1 MREAPASYQ
10 DGQDE
15 EDEKVDEEED
25 EEVDEEEY
33 DSRIDLTRPPH
44 RSFRSTTVM
53 CNRVEDHRESVRNL
67 CAHVRPAIPVPAMRT
82 RKGGEEGEEVEG
94 GAIVM
99 VCCEMSDGV

>member
-15 EDEKVDEEED
+15 EDEEDDEEDD
-25 EEVDEEEY
+25 EEVD
-33 DSRIDLTRPPH
+33 SRIVLTRPPH
-44 RSFRSTTVM
+44 RSFRSTTVI

-82 RKGGEEGEEVEG
+82 RKGGEEVED
-94 GAIVM
+94 GAIVV

>member
-15 EDEKVDEEED
+15 QEDEED
-25 EEVDEEEY
+25 EEDVEEEV
-33 DSRIDLTRPPH
+33 DSRIVLTRPPH

-53 CNRVEDHRESVRNL
+53 CNRAEDHRESVRNL

-82 RKGGEEGEEVEG
+82 RKGGEEVED
-94 GAIVM
+94 GAIVV

>member
-15 EDEKVDEEED
+15 EVDEED
-25 EEVDEEEY
+25 EEDEEDVEEE
-33 DSRIDLTRPPH
+33 DSRIVLTRPPQ
-44 RSFRSTTVM
+44 RSFRSTTVI

-82 RKGGEEGEEVEG
+82 RKGGEEVEEVEG
-94 GAIVM
+94 GAIV
-99 VCCEMSDGV
+99 VVRCEMSDGV

>member
-10 DGQDE
+10 DGQEDEVDE
-15 EDEKVDEEED
+15 EDEED
-25 EEVDEEEY
+25 EEVD
-33 DSRIDLTRPPH
+33 SRIVLTRPPH
-44 RSFRSTTVM
+44 RSFRSTTVI

-82 RKGGEEGEEVEG
+82 RKGGEEVEEVED
-94 GAIVM
+94 GAIVV